1 MLEVIRIEPAPARR
15 QEFAAWA
22 VAQDPKVRTCSAT
35 EFAVPADLYAAMP
48 EDILIGSRV
57 DGHRY
62 VSPEQDAAFV
72 EPAPAPTPETAQT
85 DVSRGTGAE
94 EADAPSGP
102 EETLESGGNVFICPS
117 CPRTFTTPRGRDTHA
132 RIVHHPE
139 G

>member
-15 QEFAAWA
+15 RAFAAWA
-22 VAQDPKVRTCSAT
+22 VSQDPKVRTCSAT

-62 VSPEQDAAFV
+62 VSPELDAPFV
-72 EPAPAPTPETAQT
+72 APSPVPVPETAQT
-85 DVSRGTGAE
+85 DISRGTGAE
-94 EADAPSGP
+94 ETDDPSGP
-102 EETLESGGNVFICPS
+102 EEALESGGNVFSCPS
-117 CPRTFTTPRGRDTHA
+117 CPRTFTTPRGRDTHV
-132 RIVHHPE
+132 RIVHSDE